1 MARDLDDDFDRLL
14 QWLDPDRE
22 RAGQKYEDIRRKLI
36 KFFARRGFTNPED
49 LADEV
54 IDRVTRKV
62 AQIAPTYVGDP
73 ALFFFGVA
81 RKLLLELD
89 PPPFNPKPLP
99 PPDPPEV
106 KERNDRCL
114 RSCMNHIDQANR
126 DLILEYFQD
135 QGRTKIDHRKKMADR
150 LGIPLNSLRMR
161 IHRIKDSLAGCVI
174 ECVTK
179 AEALEMPA

>member
-1 MARDLDDDFDRLL
+1 
-14 QWLDPDRE
+14 
-22 RAGQKYEDIRRKLI
+22 
-36 KFFARRGFTNPED
+36 
-49 LADEV
+49 
-54 IDRVTRKV
+54 
-62 AQIAPTYVGDP
+62 
-73 ALFFFGVA
+73 
-81 RKLLLELD
+81 
-89 PPPFNPKPLP
+89 
-99 PPDPPEV
+99 
-106 KERNDRCL
+106 L